1 LHHSFR
7 FHIPRSFLN
16 PQDNL
21 LAIFEEEPLA
31 PRQIE
36 ILNVNRDTICSFI
49 AENDPPNV
57 NSWVSRRGNFHP
69 IVPYLGPKALLEC
82 APGKKIT
89 TVEFASFGNPS
100 GSCGQYILGTCNAIA
115 TKQIVDQECLGKE
128 TCSIALNRA
137 IFNQNGADPC
147 PEILVKTLA
156 IQVRCY

>member
-1 LHHSFR
+1 
-7 FHIPRSFLN
+7 
-16 PQDNL
+16 
-21 LAIFEEEPLA
+21 
-31 PRQIE
+31 
-36 ILNVNRDTICSFI
+36 
-49 AENDPPNV
+49 
-57 NSWVSRRGNFHP
+57 
-69 IVPYLGPKALLEC
+69 VPYLGPKALLEC